1 MRKNEIP
8 STFSQKTV
16 QQIKVIQVVVHAE
29 VSKLNHSVKKKTCHL
44 SSNNILAVDGSC
56 YKIIDSSKFY
66 KKFFYLSKN
75 VYDAMEKKQ
84 SWDKT
89 KK

>member
-29 VSKLNHSVKKKTCHL
+29 VSKLNHYPVKKKTCHL

-66 KKFFYLSKN
+66 
-75 VYDAMEKKQ
+75 
-84 SWDKT
+84 
-89 KK
+89 